1 MFIIAHFHTQPARNN
16 HLSVC
21 VCDRER
27 GIEST
32 RDTEEETPKDN
43 WKRDEVWKQRQNKE
57 N

>member
-27 GIEST
+27 GKEST
-32 RDTEEETPKDN
+32 RETEEETQKDN
-43 WKRDEVWKQRQNKE
+43 WRRDEV
-57 N
+57 